1 MKVLISSI
9 GSRGDVQP
17 ILALALELRAG
28 AQRKLVRG
36 SEFQGLDRVL
46 GLANRIELQGA
57 QIAAARLAHEFG

>member
-17 ILALALELRAG
+17 ILALELRAG